1 MKLMNFMKFI
11 KFHPYL
17 IFLERETT
25 EHKRFLPK
33 ILDTCKVW
41 FLEIA
46 SFLFYGGSK
55 SSNLK

>member
-1 MKLMNFMKFI
+1 MNFMKFI

-46 SFLFYGGSK
+46 SFLFYGESK

>member
-1 MKLMNFMKFI
+1 MNFTKFI

-17 IFLERETT
+17 IFLEREAT

-33 ILDTCKVW
+33 ILHTCKVW

-46 SFLFYGGSK
+46 SFLFYGE
-55 SSNLK
+55 SNQAI